1 MNCSTITFGW
11 GTWSWRFQP
20 SEHGNLPASMKC
32 VETQFQPVIAMVV
45 SICHEE
51 PLNVFFFSE
60 ITILCFFGVPGGISA
75 KSGLVVNLK
84 QPTKQSL
91 MTITLAIIK
100 TRFDRLDWKIGK
112 QKTEEIDQRETRKH
126 VPVVHMFFLCFP
138 LCFFWHC
145 FLEPFVHSFIRSFVH
160 SFRSIPFH
168 SISFRFTSFRSFIH
182 LAFPFF
188 TSVKATL
195 RFKFY

>member
-1 MNCSTITFGW
+1 M
-11 GTWSWRFQP
+11 
-20 SEHGNLPASMKC
+20 
-32 VETQFQPVIAMVV
+32 
-45 SICHEE
+45 
-51 PLNVFFFSE
+51 FFFAE

-168 SISFRFTSFRSFIH
+168 FVSLHFVHSFIWLSH
-182 LAFPFF
+182 FSLLSRLLCVLNSIKFAPSTRNLRSLRGGTSSLRNFF
-188 TSVKATL
+188 SEQPLIWLLLLFCSFCSQILLFAQLFHCV
-195 RFKFY
+195 